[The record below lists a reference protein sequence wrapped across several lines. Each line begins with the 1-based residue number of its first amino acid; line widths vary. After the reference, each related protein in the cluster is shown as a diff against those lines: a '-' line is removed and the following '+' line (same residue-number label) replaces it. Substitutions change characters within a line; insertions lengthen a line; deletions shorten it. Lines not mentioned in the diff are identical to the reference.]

1 MSSAYEFYLSDDAG
15 NRITSLQGYAFFS
28 YARLVT
34 GYGSFQIGFPYSVLE
49 NQVTPVFSTDWRVE
63 IWRSA
68 DIGYPMRYEAAYL
81 LRQYNIYD
89 REDGVRMIVLYGRDY
104 KDLLS
109 RRNVI
114 QPAGYPQTLKEMH
127 IDDMM
132 KEIVSEQMLY
142 NSALNAD
149 VILDNNRAYP
159 QDEFSVQGNFSL
171 GPFYRYT
178 FPDKNVLD
186 ILKELQEASFELFEL
201 DEFSNR
207 KIYFDVLP
215 QNIER
220 RVSYILQ
227 EINDDLILD
236 ENGEGVLEEIASN
249 ENRTIYGMQFVT
261 FADLRG
267 IDRTGNSLVFS
278 VENGN
283 ISAPSYTLNRF
294 EENNAAII
302 KGYGRGD
309 SRAWD
314 EVENYNGVHA
324 SRWNRCEIVVDAST
338 EPDQGQLANYAYPVL
353 RKSAVKE
360 DIDVTFLN
368 IPENPV
374 SPRSLYGVDWDLGDI
389 LPTVYAG
396 KQFALEVKNV
406 YVSVNENG
414 EEKITGRNS
423 IQ

>member
-1 MSSAYEFYLSDDAG
+1 MSSTYEFYLSDDSG
-15 NRITSLQGYAFFS
+15 KRIVSLQGYAFFS
-28 YARLVT
+28 YARLVE
-34 GYGSFQIGFPYSVLE
+34 GYGSFQIGFPYSILE
-49 NQVTPVFSTDWRVE
+49 NQSMPIFSVDWRVE
-63 IWRSA
+63 VWRSA
-68 DIGYPMRYEAAYL
+68 DIGYPMRYEATYL
-81 LRQYNIYD
+81 LRRYNVYD
-89 REDGVRMIVLYGRDY
+89 REDGVRMVVWYGRDY

-109 RRNVI
+109 RRNII
-114 QPAGYPQTLKEMH
+114 QPAGYPQTMKELH

-142 NSALNAD
+142 NSAMNAD
-149 VILDNNRAYP
+149 AVLDNSRAYP

-186 ILKELQEASFELFEL
+186 VLKELREASVELYQL
-201 DEFSNR
+201 DPFANK

-215 QNIER
+215 WNTEK

-227 EINDDLILD
+227 EIDGDLILY
-236 ENGEGVLEEIASN
+236 ENGDGILEESSPY
-249 ENRTIYGMQFVT
+249 EYSTIYGVQFVT

-267 IDRTGNSLVFS
+267 TDRTGNSLVFS

-283 ISAPSYTLNRF
+283 ISAPSYSLNHF
-294 EENNAAII
+294 EENNSAII

-314 EVENYNGVHA
+314 EVQNYDGVHA

-353 RKSAVKE
+353 RKNAVQE
-360 DIDVTFLN
+360 EIDVTFLN

-374 SPRSLYGVDWDLGDI
+374 SPRSLYGVDWDLGDL
-389 LPTVYAG
+389 LPVSYAG
-396 KQFALEVKNV
+396 KQFTLEVMNV
-406 YVSVNENG
+406 YVSMNEDG
-414 EEKITGRNS
+414 EENITGRNT